1 MSGETVAFV
10 CIDSLEVDDKR
21 EMAVPILRVAI
32 FYSHVFFNSLSH
44 TVGLL
49 SNPKKR
55 RLIVYAL
62 LHRKS
67 IHFGE
72 ATTLVSFES
81 ILDSEFNYY
90 LVDFFCFMF
99 GFFRLAFENFLK
111 FPACRKFGVLRLTF
125 ENF

>member
-1 MSGETVAFV
+1 M
-10 CIDSLEVDDKR
+10 L
-21 EMAVPILRVAI
+21 
-32 FYSHVFFNSLSH
+32 
-44 TVGLL
+44 
-49 SNPKKR
+49 
-55 RLIVYAL
+55 L

-99 GFFRLAFENFLK
+99 GIFRLAFEIFLK
-111 FPACRKFGVLRLTF
+111 LPACRKFGVLRLTF
-125 ENF
+125 ENFLTTSLRKLILITVQDHLVVRMLGYKLLAGPRIDME